1 MEKWMIALEKFL
13 SDWKDKDKIIG
24 VLVCGSFVTGGASKH
39 SDIDV
44 QIILDNEV
52 TWRERG
58 NKIVD
63 VFLIEYFANPLY
75 RYEGYFEEDY
85 SRNRTVTAHMFATGK
100 IIFDKTGDL
109 TKLVVVA
116 KKFLKKKFVKPKRAF
131 IEMNKYHLWDA
142 LDNLGEVLDNNSK
155 EFYFVYYS
163 GLRDIYEVYSKFCRM
178 NVSQSNKVERF
189 LINKKDREKY
199 LINDFP
205 DEVFVKLFSKALVL
219 NSPKKMF
226 SNYKCLCLH
235 VFRKMGGF
243 EIDGWKF
250 RSPAK

>member
-1 MEKWMIALEKFL
+1 MIALEKFL

-63 VFLIEYFANPLY
+63 GFLIEYFANPLY

-100 IIFDKTGDL
+100 
-109 TKLVVVA
+109 
-116 KKFLKKKFVKPKRAF
+116 
-131 IEMNKYHLWDA
+131 
-142 LDNLGEVLDNNSK
+142 
-155 EFYFVYYS
+155 
-163 GLRDIYEVYSKFCRM
+163 
-178 NVSQSNKVERF
+178 
-189 LINKKDREKY
+189 
-199 LINDFP
+199 
-205 DEVFVKLFSKALVL
+205 
-219 NSPKKMF
+219 
-226 SNYKCLCLH
+226 
-235 VFRKMGGF
+235 
-243 EIDGWKF
+243 
-250 RSPAK
+250 